1 MNLKEKKL
9 IIFDCDGVLFDSYEA
24 NRAFYNEIARGA
36 GRGEIDDEE
45 MSFCHMHTAKESIE
59 YLFRN
64 QPNLMERAFKVY
76 EGLDYGDFLKYM
88 TMEPGVYECVK
99 RLKERFL
106 TAISTNRSTTMP
118 KLIEVYELDKLFDQI
133 VCALDVKRP
142 KPDLEGI
149 HLIVKR
155 LGVNLKDS
163 VYVGDSKVDEE
174 VAKRA
179 GIPLIAYKN
188 SDLNTMF
195 HVESFWELERLFA

>member
-24 NRAFYNEIARGA
+24 NRAFYNEIARVA
-36 GRGEIDDEE
+36 GRGGIDDEE

-64 QPNLMERAFKVY
+64 QPDLMERAFKVY
-76 EGLDYGDFLKYM
+76 ESLDYGDFLKYM
-88 TMEPGVYECVK
+88 TMEPGVNECIK
-99 RLKERFL
+99 RLKKRFL

-118 KLIEVYELDKLFDQI
+118 KLIKIYELDKLFDQI

-195 HVESFWELERLFA
+195 HVESFWELESLFA